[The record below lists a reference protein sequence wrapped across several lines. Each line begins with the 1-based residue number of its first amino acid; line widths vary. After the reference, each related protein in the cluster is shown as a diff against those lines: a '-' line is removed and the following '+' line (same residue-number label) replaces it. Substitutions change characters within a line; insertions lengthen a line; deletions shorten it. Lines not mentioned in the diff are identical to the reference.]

1 MLSKDLL
8 KTISNNYPSKVKDI
22 GESISLLNLV
32 LDELIVFTVKKY
44 PKATGLACPAI
55 DEYNDHK
62 NERKKHPLNDNCVSS
77 TVIGNAHP
85 YTIMVIIHNYWVDDK
100 TKPDFFTLG
109 AEKIQFALSVA
120 LH

>member
-1 MLSKDLL
+1 MLKSGRCSEIFKFHF
-8 KTISNNYPSKVKDI
+8 
-22 GESISLLNLV
+22 SIDV
-32 LDELIVFTVKKY
+32 VFTVKKY